1 VQCGLIEL
9 ICPFCEFKIGDDNYI
24 GITRCPDC
32 SRAFSVYYAIGKEQL
47 SKKKY
52 EEAIESFFKAI
63 KFFKNTALL
72 HLDLARAY
80 FHIGNDEGYTFA
92 LNRAEEIDE
101 ELYHEYVQKYN
112 LKKLVV

>member
-1 VQCGLIEL
+1 MIILY
-9 ICPFCEFKIGDDNYI
+9 CPFCSFEIDDNNYI
-24 GITRCPDC
+24 GITRCPEC

-47 SKKKY
+47 NKNKY
-52 EEAIESFFKAI
+52 EEAIENFFKAI
-63 KFFKNTALL
+63 KYFKNTALL

-80 FHIGNDEGYTFA
+80 NHVGNEEGYTYA

-101 ELYHEYVQKYN
+101 ELYHEYVKKYK

>member
-1 VQCGLIEL
+1 MIQLN
-9 ICPFCEFKIGDDNYI
+9 CPFCEFEISDKNYI

-47 SKKKY
+47 NKNKY
-52 EEAIESFFKAI
+52 EEAIQNFFKAI
-63 KFFKNTALL
+63 KYFKNTALL

-80 FHIGNDEGYTFA
+80 DKVGNEEGYTYA

-101 ELYHEYVQKYN
+101 ELYHEYIQKYN
-112 LKKLVV
+112 LKKVVA